1 MMDKQDDVLD
11 VVGFTLDE
19 GKQILQRAG
28 YRVRII
34 STSSPTGNRARV
46 LRQRVIGNGE
56 IELTISY
63 EYYKDPAME

>member
-1 MMDKQDDVLD
+1 MDKKEDMVN
-11 VVGFTLDE
+11 VVGFTLNE
-19 GKQILQRAG
+19 GEQILQRAG
-28 YRVRII
+28 YSVRIK
-34 STSSPTGNRARV
+34 STSSHTGNRARV

>member
-1 MMDKQDDVLD
+1 MDKQEDLD

-28 YRVRII
+28 YSVRIK
-34 STSSPTGNRARV
+34 SSSNPTGNRARV